1 MVVPCSPLVVM
12 QVLVFLV
19 APLLARH
26 RLERRTRRQFE
37 AEQALASVLDATEL
51 PQQQPT

>member
-1 MVVPCSPLVVM
+1 V

-26 RLERRTRRQFE
+26 RLERKTRRHFE
-37 AEQALASVLDATEL
+37 AAQSLAATLEATEL